1 MFRLEGGIG
10 LPVTPSAR
18 LPPLYGGSASLA
30 SIERG
35 VNGYAAGHLQKNCRI
50 CFFGDSITAAG
61 LWIREFTDYLLT
73 YHRDKRI
80 SALQLRR
87 TGGFGQQRR
96 AAAPCGLP
104 AVFSPV
110 CGDHVWYERYRPGLY
125 SSENPDER
133 TGKLPRERLDL
144 FRESLRRIL
153 DGVREVG
160 AEAILCT
167 PTPYDNWSEKEEP
180 NLICSNQGLEE
191 CRRIVYALGDEDG
204 VPVVDFFTAFMS
216 YREKHPEID
225 LIQDDRVHPNTA
237 GHQLMTRVFL
247 RELGC
252 LPHGEEELNLIL
264 HPANA
269 ERFRTEQLL
278 RDISFLEWCLFYDV
292 QGSWEEGHTQQQER
306 IQKAL
311 NWRNAYADHAVEVFL
326 QHKTEQ
332 DERRERLLCQTLS
345 MYKS

>member
-1 MFRLEGGIG
+1 M
-10 LPVTPSAR
+10 LPD
-18 LPPLYGGSASLA
+18 
-30 SIERG
+30 IFK
-35 VNGYAAGHLQKNCRI
+35 KNCRI

-80 SALQLRR
+80 LPFNCGVPGDSASNAVRRLHVDCLQYFPQYVVIM
-87 TGGFGQQRR
+87 FGMNDIGR
-96 AAAPCGLP
+96 A
-104 AVFSPV
+104 
-110 CGDHVWYERYRPGLY
+110 LY
-125 SSENPDER
+125 SSENPDEK
-133 TGKLPRERLDL
+133 TEKLRRERLDL

-252 LPHGEEELNLIL
+252 LLHGEEELNLIL

-311 NWRNAYADHAVEVFL
+311 NWKNAYADHAVEVFL
-326 QHKTEQ
+326 QHKAEQ
-332 DERRERLLCQTLS
+332 DELRERLMCQTLS
-345 MYKS
+345 MYKP